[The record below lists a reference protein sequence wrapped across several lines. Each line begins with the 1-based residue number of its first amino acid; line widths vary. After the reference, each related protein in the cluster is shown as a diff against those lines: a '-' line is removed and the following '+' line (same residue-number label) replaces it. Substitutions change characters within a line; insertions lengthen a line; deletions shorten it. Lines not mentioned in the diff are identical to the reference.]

1 MLGRREGGDASSV
14 KGKRNYPETAGE
26 VAGRHVAERG
36 RRRKERKEGRK
47 EGRKGNDERTRRAYN
62 KEMEEG
68 TRREIT
74 SGMGGFNSIS

>member
-14 KGKRNYPETAGE
+14 KGKRNYPETAEE

-36 RRRKERKEGRK
+36 RRRKERK